1 MSEVCVSSWITRTT
15 RSIVCIT
22 LFLIVATGCTEP
34 RHVDHITIRNGSPYS
49 LTVSVADRGRDG
61 YVGLG
66 VVPRDGEQTF
76 TEVLDQGDL
85 WVFRFTYGGE
95 EAAELPVTRAALLR
109 NNWTVEVPPEVS
121 STLAGLGFG
130 VSA

>member
-1 MSEVCVSSWITRTT
+1 MSKVCVSPWTTRTT
-15 RSIVCIT
+15 RVIASAT
-22 LFLIVATGCTEP
+22 FLLIVATGCTEP
-34 RHVDHITIRNGSPYS
+34 RHEDHITIRNGSPYS

-76 TEVLDQGDL
+76 TAVLDQGDL

-95 EAAELPVTRAALLR
+95 EAAELPVTRAQLQR
-109 NNWTVEVPPEVS
+109 DHWTVEVPPEVS

-130 VSA
+130 ESA

>member
-1 MSEVCVSSWITRTT
+1 MSKVCVSPWITRTT
-15 RSIVCIT
+15 RVIASAT
-22 LFLIVATGCTEP
+22 LLFIVAAGCTEP

-61 YVGLG
+61 YLALG

-85 WVFRFTYGGE
+85 WVFRFTYGGR
-95 EAAELPVTRAALLR
+95 EAAELPVTRAALLHNR
-109 NNWTVEVPPEVS
+109 WTVEVPEEVS
-121 STLAGLGFG
+121 STLAGLGFAE
-130 VSA
+130 SA

>member
-1 MSEVCVSSWITRTT
+1 MSEVCVSSWITRTM
-15 RSIVCIT
+15 RSVVCIT

-49 LTVSVADRGRDG
+49 LTVSVADRGRNG

-66 VVPRDGEQTF
+66 VVPREGEQTF
-76 TEVLDQGDL
+76 TDVLDQGDL

-95 EAAELPVTRAALLR
+95 EAAELPVTRAVLQR
-109 NNWTVEVPPEVS
+109 NGWTVEVPQEVS
-121 STLAGLGFG
+121 ATLAGLGFG
-130 VSA
+130 ESA

>member
-1 MSEVCVSSWITRTT
+1 MSQVCVPSWITRTT
-15 RSIVCIT
+15 RVIASAT
-22 LFLIVATGCTEP
+22 FLLIIATGCTEP

-61 YVGLG
+61 YLGLG
-66 VVPRDGEQTF
+66 VVPREGEQTF

-95 EAAELPVTRAALLR
+95 EAAELPVTRAVLQR
-109 NNWTVEVPPEVS
+109 NRWTVEVPQEVS
-121 STLAGLGFG
+121 STLAGLGFAG
-130 VSA
+130 SA